1 MESEFL
7 TDEEI
12 NAYVQYEAG
21 NSEYFRISEEKFA
34 EIGKKIRSSDLNVN
48 RYEKSKQIYM
58 EIADY
63 KAEKKFPVMAVAAS
77 LLLLIVFSAV
87 YYFGDLGNKNDVVA
101 INDVNMPTV
110 TELSDRFGLNETL
123 DNRVN
128 YPLRSVAITEVLPRN
143 NKIFRDQVK
152 FSWQTGSKARLTLK
166 VYDKTEKVLFEKSSD
181 NGELTWDIPE
191 ENVYYWSL
199 EDDYEVIHWGKLFG
213 LKN

>member
-21 NSEYFRISEEKFA
+21 NSEYFHISQEQYA
-34 EIGKKIRSSDLNVN
+34 EIGKKIKSSDLNVS
-48 RYEKSKQIYM
+48 RYEKSKQIYL

-63 KAEKKFPVMAVAAS
+63 KEVKKFPLMAIAAS

-87 YYFGDLGNKNDVVA
+87 YYFGGLDSKNDVVA
-101 INDVNMPTV
+101 VNDVNMPTIA
-110 TELSDRFGLNETL
+110 ELSDRFGVNETL

-128 YPLRSVAITEVLPRN
+128 YPLRSVAITEVLPKN
-143 NKIFRDQVK
+143 SVIFRDQVK
-152 FSWQTGSKARLTLK
+152 FSWQTSAKAQMTLK
-166 VYDKTEKVLFEKSSD
+166 IYDKTEKVLFEKSSD
-181 NGELTWDIPE
+181 NGEITWDIPE